1 MFTVELLTTF
11 CLLFQT
17 LLETKLQ
24 LEDQIR
30 RTKEIERQR
39 DEVSFFPQT
48 MFIETNRHFHDSGH
62 HSTANCTTR
71 VGERSPNKKSQP
83 DWIFLPEVSFV
94 ATDRPVF
101 LLS

>member
-39 DEVSFFPQT
+39 DEVSFF
-48 MFIETNRHFHDSGH
+48 
-62 HSTANCTTR
+62 STDYVYRN
-71 VGERSPNKKSQP
+71 
-83 DWIFLPEVSFV
+83 
-94 ATDRPVF
+94 
-101 LLS
+101 